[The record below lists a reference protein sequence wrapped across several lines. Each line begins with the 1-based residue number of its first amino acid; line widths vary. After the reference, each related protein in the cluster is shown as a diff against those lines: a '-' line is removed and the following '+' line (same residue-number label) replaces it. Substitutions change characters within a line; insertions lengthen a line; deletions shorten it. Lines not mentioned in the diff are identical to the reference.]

1 MYQGNAIPA
10 LVGVYI
16 YGDYCSGEI
25 FGVRTVEGGR
35 VEGKPWLLRTDAA
48 ISSFGED
55 ERGEI
60 YMVDRKGALYQF
72 SPESN

>member
-1 MYQGNAIPA
+1 VYQGNAIPA

-25 FGVRTVEGGR
+25 FGVRTVEGGL
-35 VEGKPWLLRTDAA
+35 VEGKPWTLRTDAA